1 MNTRRFSLFDPFHFG
16 TAEELKGQNVSVT
29 TFDSGLTG
37 QYEGIL
43 TPIDTGKTQV
53 GTEIL
58 LNDCITAVTIK
69 TPA

>member
-1 MNTRRFSLFDPFHFG
+1 MNTRRFSLFDPFHYE
-16 TAEELKGQNVSVT
+16 TAEEFRGKLVAVT

-37 QYEGIL
+37 QYDGIL
-43 TPIDTGKTQV
+43 TPIDKGKTQV